1 MIQYMKIQYH
11 RYIISTNLHGA
22 LTKNEIKVVLDQLF
36 NSDLDN
42 QDNIEIDGGIFD
54 DYIPLEERT
63 LEWRKKWKP
72 YDNN

>member
-1 MIQYMKIQYH
+1 M
-11 RYIISTNLHGA
+11 HGA